1 MPKKTREQKMASELR
16 RLKRQASP
24 QKSWEPPK
32 AKAAETRPT
41 IVPSTGYNNV
51 SEVRVAALSSKEA
64 SKTEIQS
71 YDYSYVTSDLKKI
84 VVLSTL
90 TITFEVVLNLTMRL
104 EFANLL
110 LRRLGI
116 DI

>member
-1 MPKKTREQKMASELR
+1 MPKKTKEQKMASELR

-24 QKSWEPPK
+24 QKSWNAPR
-32 AKAAETRPT
+32 AKVVEIRST
-41 IVPSTGYNNV
+41 VLPSAGYNVN
-51 SEVRVAALSSKEA
+51 EVGVEALSSKNG

-84 VVLSTL
+84 VVLSII

>member
-24 QKSWEPPK
+24 QKSLGTLR
-32 AKAAETRPT
+32 AKTVETR
-41 IVPSTGYNNV
+41 STTLLNAGYNV
-51 SEVRVAALSSKEA
+51 SKVRVEALSSTDV
-64 SKTEIQS
+64 STTQTQNH
-71 YDYSYVTSDLKKI
+71 DYSYVTSDLKKI
-84 VVLSTL
+84 AVLSIL